1 MQMHQVRYFLALCE
15 ERNFTRAAK
24 SCGVSQP
31 SLTNAIKQLEL
42 ELGGPLFLR
51 ERGGIQLNELG
62 QRLQPNLKRIDQ
74 CAREAKRKATEFY
87 SPNPEIIFQSKTM
100 EARMRSYHIVA
111 IAVLLVVGWSVKV
124 LFSSPVAEAQ
134 LQATT
139 MDVLQMHRD
148 YPNMKDVSVQAIK
161 ADLM

>member
-1 MQMHQVRYFLALCE
+1 
-15 ERNFTRAAK
+15 
-24 SCGVSQP
+24 
-31 SLTNAIKQLEL
+31 
-42 ELGGPLFLR
+42 
-51 ERGGIQLNELG
+51 
-62 QRLQPNLKRIDQ
+62 
-74 CAREAKRKATEFY
+74 
-87 SPNPEIIFQSKTM
+87 
-100 EARMRSYHIVA
+100 MRSYHIVA

-148 YPNMKDVSVQAIK
+148 YPNMKGLPVQAIK

>member
-1 MQMHQVRYFLALCE
+1 
-15 ERNFTRAAK
+15 
-24 SCGVSQP
+24 
-31 SLTNAIKQLEL
+31 
-42 ELGGPLFLR
+42 
-51 ERGGIQLNELG
+51 
-62 QRLQPNLKRIDQ
+62 
-74 CAREAKRKATEFY
+74 
-87 SPNPEIIFQSKTM
+87 
-100 EARMRSYHIVA
+100 MRSYHIVA

-148 YPNMKDVSVQAIK
+148 YPNMKDGPVQAIK

>member
-1 MQMHQVRYFLALCE
+1 MDINPLRYFAE
-15 ERNFTRAAK
+15 VAKVKNFTRAAK

-31 SLTNAIKQLEL
+31 SLTNAIKQFEL

-148 YPNMKDVSVQAIK
+148 YPNMKDVPVQAIK